1 MVRNPLTSARVP
13 SLRIKH
19 FLGLFLLLAPL
30 SDPVTHAF
38 QFEVVGIRPS
48 AVPDAHRLPAVIQ
61 PASAWSPPAEL
72 VPSQQVS
79 QAINATPVSSGFT
92 AEQLAEIEQMLAAYG
107 ARPRQTGSP
116 SRFGYDNGFVLTS
129 PSGVRIGTNDV
140 PFALRINSWV
150 QLRHTLFDSHG
161 PNPDQNDIEFERVR
175 LTFGGHAYTQD
186 LKYYIQLDGDG
197 DQGELID
204 LLDYYF
210 RYDLG
215 HDQFGWKNG
224 RLGIQA
230 GKWKL
235 PFNRTRA
242 EAGWQLEFTDR
253 SMASAFFDINR
264 SQGASIFGS
273 VEPFGKTVNFE
284 TAVFNGFQ
292 TEGALPGRSGEL
304 DRNLGCSTRIYSDL
318 IGEWGTDGEP
328 DLTSHDYLAMRVGSG
343 FAYTRADAEGVRE
356 FRRQRVVDSGAILA
370 SILPAGVTAYDIFFY
385 AADMNFKYQGL
396 SFHSEYYFR
405 ALNNFAGAPVP
416 GLFDHGFLLQT
427 GYFIFPET
435 LELAARW
442 SRINGDSGTLGVTN
456 QSADEVAAAIIWY
469 IRGHNAKLTFDATYL
484 NGAPLR
490 DSALNILPGDAGW
503 LFRTQL
509 QLRF

>member
-1 MVRNPLTSARVP
+1 MVRTLFTSASAP
-13 SLRIKH
+13 ALSLKRYVSI
-19 FLGLFLLLAPL
+19 LLLLAPL
-30 SDPVTHAF
+30 HVSGQEI
-38 QFEVVGIRPS
+38 QFEVSHARSS
-48 AVPDAHRLPAVIQ
+48 AVPDAHRLPAAVR
-61 PASAWSPPAEL
+61 PASASAPPAEL
-72 VPSQQVS
+72 IAEQQVS
-79 QAINATPVSSGFT
+79 HAINATPISSKFT
-92 AEQLAEIEQMLAAYG
+92 AQQLAEIEQMIAEYG
-107 ARPRQTGSP
+107 VPQSQPVPA
-116 SRFGYDNGFVLTS
+116 SRFGYDNGFVWAS
-129 PSGVRIGTNDV
+129 PSGIKVGTSDM
-140 PFALRINSWV
+140 PFALRINSWF
-150 QLRHTLFDSHG
+150 QLRHTLFDSDG

-175 LTFGGHAYTQD
+175 LTFGGHAYTPD
-186 LKYYIQLDGDG
+186 LQYYIQLDGDG

-215 HDQFGWKNG
+215 HNLFDWQNG
-224 RLGIQA
+224 QLGIQV

-264 SQGASIFGS
+264 SQGVGIFGS
-273 VEPFGKTVNFE
+273 LEPFRKTVNFE

-292 TEGALPGRSGEL
+292 TEGALPGRSREL
-304 DRNLGCSTRIYSDL
+304 DRNLGCSTRVYSDL
-318 IGEWGTDGEP
+318 IGEWGKDGEP
-328 DLTSHDYLAMRVGSG
+328 DLTSHDHLAMRVGSG
-343 FAYTRADAEGVRE
+343 FAYTRADIEGIRE
-356 FRRQRVVDSGAILA
+356 STRQRVVDSGATLA

-385 AADMNFKYQGL
+385 AVDMNFKYQGL
-396 SFHSEYYFR
+396 SFHSEYYLR
-405 ALNNFAGAPVP
+405 SLSNFAGAPIP

-442 SRINGDSGTLGVTN
+442 SRISGDSGTLGVTD
-456 QSADEVAAAIIWY
+456 QSADEVAAAVIWY
-469 IRGHNAKLTFDATYL
+469 IRGHNVKLTFDATHL

-503 LFRTQL
+503 LFRSQL
-509 QLRF
+509 QMRF